1 MARTSATISVGADTR
16 QLERDIQKAL
26 GRDFKFKGLNE
37 KTFTQPLGR
46 ITGASNEFQKSLDA
60 SNARVIAFGASAGL
74 IFGVERAFTSLVKS
88 TIDVQRSL
96 TDINVILNVST
107 DSLQR
112 FGDGL
117 FTVARDTAQTFDTVA
132 QAATEFSRQGLGLEE
147 TLKRTRDALIL
158 TRLSGLDTIASV
170 EALTATINSFSNAAL
185 DSTIIINKLANVDAA
200 FAVSSSDLAE
210 AIKRVGSSA
219 QDVGV
224 DFDQLLAIVTS
235 VQQTTA
241 RGGSVIGNSL
251 KTIFTRI
258 QRTDTLDSL
267 EELGIQ
273 VRNIEGNTL
282 PAIQILSNLATTFNR
297 LGDAQRAQ
305 VAEQV
310 GGVFQINILRA
321 ALADLGKEYS
331 VYNNA
336 LRVSASSTNE
346 AIIRNEAL
354 NQTLSALINKT
365 FVNLTKV
372 GADIGR
378 ISFQPTFENLL
389 QLLNRGL
396 EQLDADSKSVGG
408 KIGRGILEGIGEF
421 ISGPGVVL
429 ATAVLGKL
437 LINLGKFAADS
448 LQTVLNINV
457 KAQERAQIQ
466 TKINQIL
473 AQEPAL
479 VQAVYNKQISIL
491 DVENKI
497 LNIIR
502 QQTIERERAA
512 ALSTTIAGGLF
523 GKGVTTKGG
532 TLKAKSQGFIP
543 NFASSEILGALAGG
557 YSPGYV
563 RKMNIPGEG
572 SVTYNSAEKVK
583 KFPGMSQPAI
593 MPPMQSNAGKNYQSQ
608 FNSVYGFNPYASRG
622 FIPNFAKIPTG
633 MSLEQAVKG
642 NYSRSVLSSKFG
654 AKAVEK
660 ILGPSRVVGAGAKE
674 RNLGFTSAI
683 SMIYPAK
690 IGKSIATGGFRDA
703 EGDRY
708 RLSFNQSGF
717 NAKTAIKP
725 EDAQLENSLGKNIIG
740 FVNNYISQLSNG
752 KFPQITDI
760 NQLANA
766 GSFKSIVGTVFETA
780 VSYAT
785 KSFKPREGGQSAL
798 IDFPFPNK
806 NLRELFNFAP
816 GQYEAKGSNNQD
828 LINDVARKAYLSGF
842 VNDKISRYK
851 SIGKNKSG
859 GFIPNFTALNESV
872 NREIMAGVSPNRVRI
887 GQDSRLTSA
896 SNPLG
901 LGVYNTK
908 DEPLGLGQGISR
920 SGGRAKNAGAA
931 GGFIPNFVAPLL
943 AGGIAIGSRALLALS
958 IGVPII
964 NETLKE
970 VLGGQNKATDALD
983 IATKALSFGL
993 SGSIFGKKSGI
1004 LATLAGAALALYNQL
1019 NKNGEATDQLN
1030 KNIEDNKDRLQT
1042 FSSAVVD
1049 YNTSLEKLKS
1059 EELQD
1064 NDRQRVLTQSN
1075 EALATILTNTPEKLL
1090 GGLKSAI
1097 EGGNLQEIQQKIGAV
1112 QVALQT
1118 NAANTESLANI
1129 INLTKDKQLTGE
1141 ELNKFTNAILELRT
1155 GRGTALR
1162 TEILER
1168 PDLRQKFSQ
1177 DLSQAL
1183 TSLIER
1189 NQRLGVSTPIIGR
1202 SVGGISEEDLALGIT
1217 TKPVG
1222 TGGQA
1227 EQDLIKE
1234 TNLILNPIRN
1244 LLVRAGIPL
1253 EDVVQTLTELE
1264 KLSFESADSGSQA
1277 LGDVLKSLGVTTQNY
1292 NKELEKT
1299 LQYTKADI
1307 LRRSQLAGDVSS
1319 SNEAAL
1325 KFAESLNPEALNQY
1339 AKTVLDANT
1348 DLKANRIASAKVLD
1362 SQEGIYKSI
1371 LNETERRKVNAKF
1384 IEQTNNLL
1392 SKGVKDLDKFVLAI
1406 QGTQEELIAL
1416 NQRARGLM
1424 FAEDFRGAR
1433 QTARENRIL
1442 GGETRLEDFPAAFFD
1457 EFDYRTEDSF
1467 REAQLGAKETA
1478 RTIKSE
1484 FNNAF
1489 LSFANGSQTASE
1501 SFTAFANNVAN
1512 KVQQL
1517 ALDFSTNL
1525 IFGKLFGSTSNIFG
1539 GGGGGGG
1546 IGGFF
1551 GSLFKSKG
1559 GLIKGYSTGGNV
1571 VGGSGNKDD
1580 VPAMLSGGEYVVRKS
1595 AVNKYGQEYL
1605 QMLNE
1610 GKVEKRFL
1618 GGAAGVAMAGLA
1630 QGNPSMFQNIAPV
1643 FGINL
1648 GNSKGSNQNVSTN
1661 TSTNTSPT
1669 SSVGMGT
1676 RQRNREDN
1684 YFKYGGRVQ
1693 RFANGGELQFL
1704 GENTYRY
1711 NDALYPTAGEN
1722 VIDPRLSLRAILD
1735 PNNPQNE
1742 IRKERELNLLNYI
1755 RYVEEVNL
1763 ANQEALQENVRQN
1776 QEIQNQYNRQKSQAS
1791 QGALFSYL
1799 LGLGGAG
1806 LTLFNQGGRVKKFA
1820 QGGSSQDN
1828 IPALLMGGE
1837 FVMRK
1842 EAVNLYGKKFF
1853 DDLNS
1858 GRVKRF
1864 AEGGSVG
1871 GGSQSG
1877 TSNYSPTNNVSVV
1890 VNLNQEKIVSDTTQQ
1905 SATTPNQER
1914 EEENRRTREIAARVK
1929 DQVIRVITE
1938 QQRPGGLLSSS
1949 VYIKR

>member
-16 QLERDIQKAL
+16 QLERDIQRAL

-37 KTFTQPLGR
+37 KAFTQPLGR
-46 ITGASNEFQKSLDA
+46 ITGAANEFQKSLDA

-74 IFGVERAFTSLVKS
+74 IFGVERAFTSLVRS
-88 TIDVQRSL
+88 TIDVQKSL

-107 DSLQR
+107 DSLQK

-117 FTVARDTAQTFDTVA
+117 FSVARDTAQTFDTVA

-200 FAVSSSDLAE
+200 FAVSSADLAE

-224 DFDQLLAIVTS
+224 DFDELLAIVTS

-241 RGGSVIGNSL
+241 RGGAVIGNSL

-258 QRTDTLDSL
+258 QRTDTLDAL

-273 VRNIEGNTL
+273 VRTIEGNTL
-282 PAIQILSNLATTFNR
+282 PAIQILSNLATTFNT
-297 LGDAQRAQ
+297 LGDTQRAQ

-336 LRVSASSTNE
+336 LKVSSSSTNE
-346 AIIRNEAL
+346 AVLRNEAL

-396 EQLDADSKSVGG
+396 EQLDVDSKTTGG
-408 KIGRGILEGIGEF
+408 KIGRGILEGIGDF

-448 LQTVLNINV
+448 LQTILNINV

-466 TKINQIL
+466 TKINQVL

-479 VQAVYNKQISIL
+479 VQAVYNKQISVL

-497 LNIIR
+497 LSIIR
-502 QQTIERERAA
+502 QQTVERERAA
-512 ALSTTIAGGLF
+512 ALSATIAGGLA
-523 GKGVTTKGG
+523 GRGVTTRGG

-543 NFASSEILGALAGG
+543 NFASSEIMGALAGG
-557 YSPGYV
+557 YTPGYV

-572 SVTYNSAEKVK
+572 SITYNSAERVK
-583 KFPGMSQPAI
+583 RFPGLSQPAI
-593 MPPMQSNAGKNYQSQ
+593 MPPSRSQAGQTYKDTFS
-608 FNSVYGFNPYASRG
+608 SVYGFNPYASSG
-622 FIPNFAKIPTG
+622 FIPNFVSNAKMAAAIRLGRMTEEDAAKLGYVRSDVKIAQRKSQTVLNKPTPLDVSSIASILLPFIGSSRRLVGPFSPKGKSSEFAITNIPVYG
-633 MSLEQAVKG
+633 MKKAALEGDLVDDKRRLFTNITDSILTNTTAFIDTLKPLGKTVNRGTLATAFSSSGEKGAYGAVRGAVGSAFEIGVKTALNYTSLESGKG
-642 NYSRSVLSSKFG
+642 FG
-654 AKAVEK
+654 DFDVR
-660 ILGPSRVVGAGAKE
+660 GG
-674 RNLGFTSAI
+674 RNIGNLQRLFGFTTLLADFKGGLSQGNLQSFA
-683 SMIYPAK
+683 SKIYK
-690 IGKSIATGGFRDA
+690 ELGGR
-703 EGDRY
+703 
-708 RLSFNQSGF
+708 
-717 NAKTAIKP
+717 
-725 EDAQLENSLGKNIIG
+725 
-740 FVNNYISQLSNG
+740 
-752 KFPQITDI
+752 
-760 NQLANA
+760 
-766 GSFKSIVGTVFETA
+766 
-780 VSYAT
+780 
-785 KSFKPREGGQSAL
+785 REGFSTT
-798 IDFPFPNK
+798 
-806 NLRELFNFAP
+806 
-816 GQYEAKGSNNQD
+816 KGK
-828 LINDVARKAYLSGF
+828 KAS
-842 VNDKISRYK
+842 D
-851 SIGKNKSG
+851 
-859 GFIPNFTALNESV
+859 GFIPNFSALNEAID
-872 NREIMAGVSPNRVRI
+872 REIMAGVSPARVRI
-887 GQDSRLTSA
+887 GQDRRLTSA
-896 SNPLG
+896 ANPLG

-908 DEPLGLGQGISR
+908 DEPLGLGQGIGR
-920 SGGRAKNAGAA
+920 YGGKAKSAGAA
-931 GGFIPNFVAPLL
+931 GGFIPNFVAPLAA
-943 AGGIAIGSRALLALS
+943 AGFAIGSRALLALS
-958 IGVPII
+958 IGVPIV

-970 VLGGQNKATDALD
+970 LVGGQNKVTDALD

-993 SGSIFGKKSGI
+993 SGSIFGKKAGI
-1004 LATLAGAALALYNQL
+1004 LATLAGAALALYNIL
-1019 NKNGEATDQLN
+1019 NKNNQTEEQLN
-1030 KNIEDNKDRLQT
+1030 KNIEDNKDKLQT

-1059 EELQD
+1059 EELTD
-1064 NDRQRVLTQSN
+1064 TDRQRVLTESN
-1075 EALATILTNTPEKLL
+1075 EALATILATTPEKLI

-1097 EGGNLQEIQQKIGAV
+1097 ETGNLQDIQQKIGAV

-1118 NAANTESLANI
+1118 SASNTESLANI
-1129 INLTKDKQLTGE
+1129 LNLTKDKQLTGE
-1141 ELNKFTNAILELRT
+1141 ELDKFTNAILELRT
-1155 GRGTALR
+1155 GKGTALR

-1168 PDLRQKFSQ
+1168 PELRQKFSQ
-1177 DLSQAL
+1177 DLSEAL

-1189 NQRLGVSTPIIGR
+1189 NQRLGIGTPVIGR

-1217 TKPVG
+1217 RRPAG
-1222 TGGQA
+1222 AASPA
-1227 EQDLIKE
+1227 EEALVKE

-1244 LLVRAGIPL
+1244 LLVRAGVPL
-1253 EDVVQTLTELE
+1253 ENVVEVLTELE
-1264 KLSFESADSGSQA
+1264 KLSFESADAGSKALSDSFGRLTIKTTNYTKAVEQA
-1277 LGDVLKSLGVTTQNY
+1277 LRF
-1292 NKELEKT
+1292 
-1299 LQYTKADI
+1299 TKADI
-1307 LRRSQLAGDVSS
+1307 LRRAQLAGDVSA

-1325 KFAESLNPEALNQY
+1325 RFAESLNPEALNQY
-1339 AKTVLDANT
+1339 AATVLDTNK
-1348 DLKANRIASAKVLD
+1348 DLNANRIAAAKVLD

-1392 SKGVKDLDKFVLAI
+1392 QNGQKDLDKFVLAV
-1406 QGTQEELIAL
+1406 QGTEEELVAL

-1442 GGETRLEDFPAAFFD
+1442 GGETRLEDFPASFFD

-1489 LSFANGSQTASE
+1489 LSFANGTATASDA
-1501 SFTAFANNVAN
+1501 FTQFANNVAS
-1512 KVQQL
+1512 KVQQI
-1517 ALDFSTNL
+1517 ALEFSTNL

-1539 GGGGGGG
+1539 GGGGGGLG
-1546 IGGFF
+1546 DFF
-1551 GSLFKSKG
+1551 SSLFKSKG
-1559 GLIKGYSTGGNV
+1559 GIIKGYASGGTV
-1571 VGGSGNKDD
+1571 SGGSGTRDD
-1580 VPAMLSGGEYVVRKS
+1580 VPAMLSAGEYVIRKS
-1595 AVNKYGQEYL
+1595 AVNKYGTG
-1605 QMLNE
+1605 MLGMIN
-1610 GKVEKRFL
+1610 
-1618 GGAAGVAMAGLA
+1618 GGMM
-1630 QGNPSMFQNIAPV
+1630 P
-1643 FGINL
+1643 
-1648 GNSKGSNQNVSTN
+1648 K
-1661 TSTNTSPT
+1661 
-1669 SSVGMGT
+1669 
-1676 RQRNREDN
+1676 
-1684 YFKYGGRVQ
+1684 
-1693 RFANGGELQFL
+1693 FANGGEFQFL
-1704 GENTYRY
+1704 GENAYRY
-1711 NDALYPTAGEN
+1711 NDPLYPTAGQN
-1722 VIDPRLSLRAILD
+1722 VIDPRLSLKAILD
-1735 PNNPQNE
+1735 PNNPQNQ
-1742 IRKERELNLLNYI
+1742 IRQQRENTLYDYLNYVGGVNEANRQALEENI
-1755 RYVEEVNL
+1755 RVN
-1763 ANQEALQENVRQN
+1763 QD
-1776 QEIQNQYNRQKSQAS
+1776 IQDQYNRQKNQAS
-1791 QGALFSYL
+1791 QGAWFSYL

-1820 QGGSSQDN
+1820 KGGSSQDN
-1828 IPALLMGGE
+1828 IPALLMDGE

-1842 EAVNLYGKKFF
+1842 EAVNLYGKRFF

-1858 GRVKRF
+1858 GRVKKF
-1864 AEGGSVG
+1864 ANGGAVG
-1871 GGSQSG
+1871 GTSQTD
-1877 TSNYSPTNNVSVV
+1877 TSSYSPTNNVNVT
-1890 VNLNQEKIVSDTTQQ
+1890 VNLNQERIVSDTTQQ
-1905 SATTPNQER
+1905 TTNTPAQER
-1914 EEENRRTREIAARVK
+1914 EEENRRTRELAARVK

-1938 QQRPGGLLSSS
+1938 QQRPGGLLSSA
-1949 VYIKR
+1949 VYQKR

>member
-16 QLERDIQKAL
+16 QLERDIQRAL

-37 KTFTQPLGR
+37 KAFTQPLGR
-46 ITGASNEFQKSLDA
+46 ITGAANEFQKSLDA

-74 IFGVERAFTSLVKS
+74 IFGVERAFTSLVRS
-88 TIDVQRSL
+88 TIEVQKSL

-107 DSLQR
+107 DSLQK
-112 FGDGL
+112 FGNGL
-117 FTVARDTAQTFDTVA
+117 FSVARDTAQTFDTVA

-200 FAVSSSDLAE
+200 FAVSSADLAE

-224 DFDQLLAIVTS
+224 DFDELLAIVTS

-241 RGGSVIGNSL
+241 RGGAVIGNSL

-258 QRTDTLDSL
+258 QRTDTLDAL

-273 VRNIEGNTL
+273 VRTIEGNTL
-282 PAIQILSNLATTFNR
+282 PAIQILSNLATTFNT
-297 LGDAQRAQ
+297 LGDTQRSQ

-336 LRVSASSTNE
+336 LKVSSSSTNE
-346 AIIRNEAL
+346 AVLRNEAL

-389 QLLNRGL
+389 ELLNRGL
-396 EQLDADSKSVGG
+396 EQLDVDSKTTGG
-408 KIGRGILEGIGEF
+408 RIGRGILEGIGEF

-448 LQTVLNINV
+448 LQTILNINV

-466 TKINQIL
+466 TKINQVL

-479 VQAVYNKQISIL
+479 VQAVYNKQISVL

-512 ALSTTIAGGLF
+512 ALSATIAGGLA
-523 GKGVTTKGG
+523 GRGVTTRGG

-563 RKMNIPGEG
+563 RRMNIPGEG
-572 SVTYNSAEKVK
+572 SITYNSAEKVRR
-583 KFPGMSQPAI
+583 FPGLSQPAI
-593 MPPMQSNAGKNYQSQ
+593 MPPSQSMAGKNYKDA
-608 FNSVYGFNPYASRG
+608 FGSVYGFNPYASNG
-622 FIPNFAKIPTG
+622 FIPNFARIPPNLP
-633 MSLEQAVKG
+633 LEEALKR
-642 NYSRSVLSSKFG
+642 NYSRSVLSNRYGKT
-654 AKAVEK
+654 AIDKA
-660 ILGPSRVVGAGAKE
+660 LGPARVQSLKQE
-674 RNLGFTSAI
+674 RNLGFTSKL

-690 IGKSIATGGFRDA
+690 TGVSIGTGAFTDPQGN
-703 EGDRY
+703 RY
-708 RLSFNQSGF
+708 RVSFNKSGF
-717 NAKTAIKP
+717 NEKTAIRP
-725 EDAQLENSLGKNIIG
+725 EDAVLEESLAKNIVQ
-740 FVNNYISQLSNG
+740 FVNGYISQLSNG
-752 KFPQITDI
+752 QFPKITSI

-780 VSYAT
+780 VAFAT

-798 IDFPFPNK
+798 IDFPFPNR
-806 NLRELFNFAP
+806 NLKELFNFMP
-816 GQYEAKGSNNQD
+816 GGYEAKGSVNQD
-828 LINDVARKAYLSGF
+828 LLNDVARKAFLSGF
-842 VNDKISRYK
+842 LNDKIARY
-851 SIGKNKSG
+851 KNKSG
-859 GFIPNFTALNESV
+859 GFIPNFSALNEAID
-872 NREIMAGVSPNRVRI
+872 REIMAGVSPAKVRI
-887 GQDSRLTSA
+887 GQDRRLTSA

-908 DEPLGLGQGISR
+908 DEPLGLGQGIGR
-920 SGGRAKNAGAA
+920 YGGKAKTAGAA

-943 AGGIAIGSRALLALS
+943 AGGAVIGSRALLALS

-970 VLGGQNKATDALD
+970 LVGGQNKATDALD
-983 IATKALSFGL
+983 VATKALSFGL
-993 SGSIFGKKSGI
+993 SGSIFGKKAGI
-1004 LATLAGAALALYNQL
+1004 LATLAGAALALYNIL
-1019 NKNGEATDQLN
+1019 NKNNQTQDKLD
-1030 KNIEDNKDRLQT
+1030 KSIEENKDKLQV

-1059 EELQD
+1059 DELED
-1064 NDRQRVLTQSN
+1064 NERQRVLTQSN
-1075 EALATILTNTPEKLL
+1075 EALATILANTPEKLL

-1097 EGGNLQEIQQKIGAV
+1097 EGGNLQDIQQKIGAV

-1118 NAANTESLANI
+1118 NASNTESLSNI
-1129 INLTKDKQLTGE
+1129 LELTKDKQLTGD

-1168 PDLRQKFSQ
+1168 PELRQKFSQ

-1189 NQRLGVSTPIIGR
+1189 NQRLGVGTPVIGR

-1217 TKPVG
+1217 RRPSG
-1222 TGGQA
+1222 AASPA
-1227 EQDLIKE
+1227 EEELVKE

-1244 LLVRAGIPL
+1244 LLVRAGVPL
-1253 EDVVQTLTELE
+1253 ENVVEVLTELE

-1277 LGDVLKSLGVTTQNY
+1277 LADVLKQLGVTTKSY

-1299 LQYTKADI
+1299 LRFTKADI
-1307 LRRSQLAGDVSS
+1307 LRRAQLAGDVSS

-1325 KFAESLNPEALNQY
+1325 KFAQSLNPEALNEY
-1339 AKTVLDANT
+1339 ARTVLDTNK
-1348 DLKANRIASAKVLD
+1348 DLNANRIVAGKVLD
-1362 SQEGIYKSI
+1362 TQEGIYKTI

-1392 SKGVKDLDKFVLAI
+1392 QNGVKDLDKFILTV

-1424 FAEDFRGAR
+1424 FAEDFRGTR

-1442 GGETRLEDFPAAFFD
+1442 GGQTQLEDFPAAFFD

-1489 LSFANGSQTASE
+1489 LSFANGTATASDA
-1501 SFTAFANNVAN
+1501 FTQFANNIAN

-1517 ALDFSTNL
+1517 ALEFSTNL

-1546 IGGFF
+1546 LLGNLFGFN
-1551 GSLFKSKG
+1551 KG
-1559 GLIKGYSTGGNV
+1559 GKVKGYSSGGSV
-1571 VGGSGNKDD
+1571 TGGSGTRDD
-1580 VPAMLSGGEYVVRKS
+1580 VPAMLNAGEYVIRKS
-1595 AVNKYGQEYL
+1595 AVNKYGTGL
-1605 QMLNE
+1605 
-1610 GKVEKRFL
+1610 L
-1618 GGAAGVAMAGLA
+1618 GMINGGMIPKFAG
-1630 QGNPSMFQNIAPV
+1630 
-1643 FGINL
+1643 
-1648 GNSKGSNQNVSTN
+1648 
-1661 TSTNTSPT
+1661 
-1669 SSVGMGT
+1669 
-1676 RQRNREDN
+1676 
-1684 YFKYGGRVQ
+1684 
-1693 RFANGGELQFL
+1693 GGELQFL
-1704 GENTYRY
+1704 GQNVYRY
-1711 NDALYPTAGEN
+1711 NDPLYPTGGAN
-1722 VIDPRLSLRAILD
+1722 MIDPRLSLRAILD
-1735 PNNPQNE
+1735 PNNPQNKIREDRESNLMNYLNYVEGVNIANKEALEENIRLNREIQDQYNTQTSARSRGGWYQALLGAGAAGLAFAKNGGE
-1742 IRKERELNLLNYI
+1742 IRRFAGGGQNTD
-1755 RYVEEVNL
+1755 
-1763 ANQEALQENVRQN
+1763 NV
-1776 QEIQNQYNRQKSQAS
+1776 
-1791 QGALFSYL
+1791 
-1799 LGLGGAG
+1799 
-1806 LTLFNQGGRVKKFA
+1806 
-1820 QGGSSQDN
+1820 
-1828 IPALLMGGE
+1828 PAMLMGGE
-1837 FVMRK
+1837 FVMRR

-1864 AEGGSVG
+1864 ANGGSVG
-1871 GGSQSG
+1871 NMDSQDQ
-1877 TSNYSPTNNVSVV
+1877 TSAYSPVNNVSVT
-1890 VNLNQEKIVSDTTQQ
+1890 VNLNQDRVTSETTQTNVFEEQ
-1905 SATTPNQER
+1905 RQEA
-1914 EEENRRTREIAARVK
+1914 ERTKELAEKVRT
-1929 DQVIRVITE
+1929 QVIRVITE
-1938 QQRPGGLLSSS
+1938 QQRPGGLLSSA
-1949 VYIKR
+1949 VYKKIG